1 MSSTKKLTET
11 TKNSLT
17 SKRFVIR
24 KALVGTNTV
33 ITFVNKKGI
42 EITYDHDVVYNALK
56 DKFDSMECFNKY
68 KSYTNTNDLPTF
80 VRSLPSLV

>member
-1 MSSTKKLTET
+1 MGKSVKTPEII
-11 TKNSLT
+11 KNNLT

-68 KSYTNTNDLPTF
+68 KSYTNTNDLPVF

>member
-1 MSSTKKLTET
+1 MTKLKNSPET
-11 TKNSLT
+11 TKTSLT

-24 KALVGTNTV
+24 KNLVGTNTV
-33 ITFVNKKGI
+33 ITFVNKKGV